1 MDWAGE
7 LTTRLTILELIAT
20 VQDTARSDEEAV
32 AIMAHLI
39 DTGRVVIS
47 GGSAK
52 RIAAALAM

>member
-1 MDWAGE
+1 MEWTGE
-7 LTTRLTILELIAT
+7 PTTRLTIRELIAT
-20 VQDTARSDEEAV
+20 VQDTAGSDEEAV

-39 DTGRVVIS
+39 DTLRVVIS